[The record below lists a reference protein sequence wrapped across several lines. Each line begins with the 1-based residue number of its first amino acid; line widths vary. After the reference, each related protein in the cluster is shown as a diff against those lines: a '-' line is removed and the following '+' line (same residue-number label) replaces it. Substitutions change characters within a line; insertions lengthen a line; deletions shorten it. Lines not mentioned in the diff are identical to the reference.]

1 MSTQDPI
8 SNMLTSIRNAQA
20 VGKASVTVPMAKIKK
35 AILEVLS
42 MEGYIDSFIE
52 LQEDKPKLLI
62 HLKYHEGTPVIDQIQ
77 RVSRPALRV
86 YRDKDHLPIVEGG
99 LGVAIISTSKGIM
112 TDKAARRMGLG
123 GEVICYVS

>member
-20 VGKASVTVPMAKIKK
+20 VGKANVVVPMAKIKK

-42 MEGYIDSFIE
+42 GEGYIDSYSE
-52 LQEDKPKLLI
+52 LNDDKPKLQI
-62 HLKYHEGTPVIDQIQ
+62 NLKYFEGKPVIDKI
-77 RVSRPALRV
+77 RRISRPALRI
-86 YRDKDHLPIVEGG
+86 YKDKNNLPIVEGG

-112 TDKAARRMGLG
+112 TDKSARRMGLG